1 MNTSGFQ
8 KCTVGSGQDFRGVW
22 HQSVGSGQ
30 DFRGVGA
37 PIRGMDHHRYPPP
50 PKTPHQDCGN
60 ARHSVVF
67 HWSEGGAQPPPERA
81 VCFRLV
87 CARVRVEGVCAG
99 ILSSPCACHTP
110 RVGGRSRVGAPIRG
124 GTRAADGPEKHP
136 KHLKFHYTLGKTR
149 HVDF

>member
-99 ILSSPCACHTP
+99 ILSSPCVCVSHPACRGAVPGRGSNPGGHAGSRWARKASKTP
-110 RVGGRSRVGAPIRG
+110 KIPLYSRKNA
-124 GTRAADGPEKHP
+124 
-136 KHLKFHYTLGKTR
+136 TL
-149 HVDF
+149 